1 MGLLSRAPPRR
12 RKDQSA
18 YCQLLRPC
26 ITSAQEDEEEEE
38 EDKED
43 EEDEDEEDEDEEDE
57 EDKEDKED
65 EDEEKDQ
72 SAYCQLL
79 RPCITSAQPPP
90 RKNSKVP
97 RSKHRCHG
105 TGIKWYFYEG
115 RSACFIIAARVAKS
129 TLMLTE

>member
-43 EEDEDEEDEDEEDE
+43 EEDEDEDEEG
-57 EDKEDKED
+57 
-65 EDEEKDQ
+65 
-72 SAYCQLL
+72 SVRLL
-79 RPCITSAQPPP
+79 QVTHTMHFFCSTSSSQ
-90 RKNSKVP
+90 KL
-97 RSKHRCHG
+97 RS
-105 TGIKWYFYEG
+105 T
-115 RSACFIIAARVAKS
+115 
-129 TLMLTE
+129 